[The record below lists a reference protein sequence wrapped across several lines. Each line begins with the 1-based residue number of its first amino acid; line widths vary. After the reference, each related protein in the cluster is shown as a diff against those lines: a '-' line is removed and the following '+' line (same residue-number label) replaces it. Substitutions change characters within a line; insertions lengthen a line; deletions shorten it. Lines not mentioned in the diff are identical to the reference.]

1 MLNKNVLEYKDFG
14 YVKFKLDK
22 IMKERKITVYELSS
36 KANVGF
42 KTIKKLRD
50 GEDITR
56 INLDVLAKLCYVL
69 ECEIEDLLEYKKQNV
84 YARV

>member
-1 MLNKNVLEYKDFG
+1 MLDKNVLEYKDFG

-22 IMKERKITVYELSS
+22 IMKSRKISVYELSS
-36 KANVGF
+36 KANVAF
-42 KTIKKLRD
+42 QTIKKLRE

-69 ECEIEDLLEYKKQNV
+69 DCKIEDLIEYVKAKWQK
-84 YARV
+84 